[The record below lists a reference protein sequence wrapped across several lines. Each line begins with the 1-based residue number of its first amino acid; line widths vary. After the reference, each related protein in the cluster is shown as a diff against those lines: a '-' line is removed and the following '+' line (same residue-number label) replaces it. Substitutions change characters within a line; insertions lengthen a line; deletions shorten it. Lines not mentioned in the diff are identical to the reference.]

1 MKKNFLEQKHSIAG
15 KNGMRR
21 QIFTLLELLIVIA
34 IIAILAGILLPALNK
49 ALDNARSIACVN
61 NIKTLGT
68 GVLMYAPDYHDQ
80 LPVIGSVPDSALVPW
95 SLSHSIENC
104 GLGNISTYIGGPALF
119 DGTVTRPAVFRCP
132 LGNKDPEAWL
142 HSSNRRTDYVY
153 PRDSRSGS
161 VCTSWSFAGLGKT
174 LSRLSREMLII
185 CGAGTTMLYREVYII
200 HPNWEAPVF
209 RADGSARKVPAS
221 AYQNDHHDGAIA
233 KIDKL

>member
-1 MKKNFLEQKHSIAG
+1 MKKKVLERKLSSAG
-15 KNGMRR
+15 KTVMRR

-49 ALDNARSIACVN
+49 AMENARSIACVN

-95 SLSHSIENC
+95 SLSHSNENC
-104 GLGNISTYIGGPALF
+104 GLGHVSTYIGGPAMI
-119 DGTVTRPAVFRCP
+119 DGTASRPAVFRCP

-142 HSSNRRTDYVY
+142 HSSNRRTDYIY
-153 PRDSRSGS
+153 PRDSRSGN
-161 VCTSWSFAGLGKT
+161 VCTAWNFTGFGKT
-174 LSRLSREMLII
+174 LNRLSREMLII
-185 CGAGTTMLYREVYII
+185 CSAGTTLLWRESYII

-209 RADGSARKVPAS
+209 RADGSAKKVRAS
-221 AYQNDHHDGAIA
+221 AYQNDHHDSGLA
-233 KIDKL
+233 KIDAL